1 MLNRMIP
8 FQIVMIGFIILFSV
22 PSAVPQSK
30 YPETIATL
38 QTAYRNEIQAHLNY
52 LAYARKANSENYP
65 NMAYLFCGFAASEWI
80 HARDFKKILSDLGI
94 ELRDGPKPDIKVLST
109 KVNLKNALDFELGD
123 IDQKYPQF
131 LERIKPEKHEA
142 AIRSM
147 TYAWETEKQHQA
159 LLQKMQSGTGIFF
172 GLLAK
177 KIEETSVRYFVCQ
190 ICGSTVVELPKDGCP
205 ICKGSVSGYKE
216 VERVK

>member
-1 MLNRMIP
+1 
-8 FQIVMIGFIILFSV
+8 MIGFIILFSV

-65 NMAYLFCGFAASEWI
+65 NVAYLFCGFAASEWI
-80 HARDFKKILSDLGI
+80 HARDFRQILS
-94 ELRDGPKPDIKVLST
+94 ELEGQVKETPKPDVKVFNT
-109 KVNLKNALDFELGD
+109 KANLKNALDFELKD
-123 IDQKYPQF
+123 IDQRYPQ
-131 LERIKPEKHEA
+131 LIEKIKPEKHEA
-142 AIRSM
+142 AIRDI
-147 TYAWETEKQHQA
+147 TYAWESEKQHRD
-159 LLQKMQSGTGIFF
+159 LIQKMQSGTGIFF

-190 ICGSTVVELPKDGCP
+190 ICGSTVVELPKDSCP
-205 ICKGSVSGYKE
+205 ICKMLISNFKE
-216 VERVK
+216 VGRIK

>member
-1 MLNRMIP
+1 MPGRRIWKIIQIWHTSFVDSRRLNGSI
-8 FQIVMIGFIILFSV
+8 
-22 PSAVPQSK
+22 
-30 YPETIATL
+30 
-38 QTAYRNEIQAHLNY
+38 
-52 LAYARKANSENYP
+52 
-65 NMAYLFCGFAASEWI
+65 
-80 HARDFKKILSDLGI
+80 ARDFKKILSDLGI

-159 LLQKMQSGTGIFF
+159 LLQKRQ
-172 GLLAK
+172 
-177 KIEETSVRYFVCQ
+177 
-190 ICGSTVVELPKDGCP
+190 
-205 ICKGSVSGYKE
+205 
-216 VERVK
+216 

>member
-1 MLNRMIP
+1 MLKRMIP
-8 FQIVMIGFIILFSV
+8 FQIGMIGFIILFSV

-52 LAYARKANSENYP
+52 LAYAQKANSENYP

-80 HARDFKKILSDLGI
+80 HARDFRQILS
-94 ELRDGPKPDIKVLST
+94 ELDGQVKETPKPDVKVFNT
-109 KVNLKNALDFELGD
+109 KANLKNALDFELKD
-123 IDQKYPQF
+123 IDQRYPQ
-131 LERIKPEKHEA
+131 LIEKIKPEKHEA
-142 AIRSM
+142 AIRDI
-147 TYAWETEKQHQA
+147 TYAWESEKQHRD
-159 LLQKMQSGTGIFF
+159 LIQKMQSGTGIFF

-190 ICGSTVVELPKDGCP
+190 ICGSTVVELPKDSCP